1 VLSGVSVAVGV
12 VVGSSTVGVGVEVG
26 GSVLSAVGVEVS
38 VGVGVS
44 SGVSA
49 SVGSGVGVAEGDGVE
64 GSGDGV
70 GDAVAVGAVR
80 RSSAAKN
87 PHPIVKNAS
96 PAINPA
102 IHRLP
107 WSPSPVE
114 LCASIMPPLTDESF
128 S

>member
-12 VVGSSTVGVGVEVG
+12 VVGGSTVGVGVEVG
-26 GSVLSAVGVEVS
+26 GSVLSA

-87 PHPIVKNAS
+87 PHPIVKSAS